1 VTPFARL
8 VAVVAGIASL
18 LLAGAAL
25 VRQAALATDNGV
37 TWRGSAWWADLT
49 SRSSPGTIVAAAIA
63 VALTIIL
70 IVFAYRQVSPA
81 SAPELIEF
89 AVEDGTARLSVPA
102 LRKALGRR
110 FQTMLPGSRV
120 GEIAVGK
127 GDEGWSVR
135 VEADLPVCDLQD
147 VHAAV
152 LEAFRDDMRRV
163 AAIELVRLDIVV
175 TSMRAAARKAS

>member
-1 VTPFARL
+1 MTPLARF

-25 VRQAALATDNGV
+25 VRQAALATDSGL

-49 SRSSPGTIVAAAIA
+49 SRSSTATIIAAALA
-63 VALTIIL
+63 AALTVVL

-81 SAPELIEF
+81 STPEIIEF

-110 FQTMLPGSRV
+110 FQAMLPGSRV
-120 GEIAVGK
+120 NEIAVGR
-127 GDEGWSVR
+127 GDDGWSVR

-163 AAIELVRLDIVV
+163 ATIELARFDLVV
-175 TSMRAAARKAS
+175 SSMRPAARKGS